1 MPSLNVI
8 EPFSKGKPNFRNF
21 YGSQAGSIVSLNC
34 EQLCSPSFCTSRWRL
49 ITGARGE
56 GLSIGGLISDNLQY
70 TPSLNFIRLLRVIFS
85 SQRLKWNEI
94 QATVY
99 PFCWNF
105 TISQIFSWRFLWKFK
120 QQKAITQS
128 IQELRAFSRKML
140 IWLGLE
146 FDE

>member
-1 MPSLNVI
+1 MWLNHSQRANQTSEIFMAAKLGVWFLWI
-8 EPFSKGKPNFRNF
+8 VNSFADPLFV
-21 YGSQAGSIVSLNC
+21 YG
-34 EQLCSPSFCTSRWRL
+34 TSRWRL

-56 GLSIGGLISDNLQY
+56 GLSIGVLIISNNLQY
-70 TPSLNFIRLLRVIFS
+70 TPSLNFIWLLRVIFS
-85 SQRLKWNEI
+85 SQCLKWNEI